1 VKVVMTLLVR
11 DEEDV
16 LDEHLRYHLEHGV
29 DFVVAT
35 DHRSRDGSTEIL
47 RRYEREGQLRLLHET
62 ADALQQAEWVTRMA
76 RLAATDFGAD
86 WVINSD
92 ADEFWWPREGSLRE
106 VLEAVPARF
115 GAVRGLWRHFAP
127 RPEHAERFHERMTV
141 RRRSSDDFTS
151 PYHPQVK
158 VVHRGVPDVV
168 VSQGNHDAVGRG
180 LVLLREWFP
189 FEVLHFPIRSLEQMQ
204 RKFLAWRALESGVPR
219 HTQAGLQ
226 AVEERS
232 GEDVFR
238 RYLIDDEALAAGLAH
253 GGLAIDTRLRDALRG
268 SAAPASPALT
278 ARDDASYAEEV
289 DALQET
295 DSAVKLFERV
305 DAFEGRLAAVAS
317 SGVVAPLGLLRRA
330 AHAAGRR

>member
-1 VKVVMTLLVR
+1 
-11 DEEDV
+11 
-16 LDEHLRYHLEHGV
+16 
-29 DFVVAT
+29 
-35 DHRSRDGSTEIL
+35 
-47 RRYEREGQLRLLHET
+47 
-62 ADALQQAEWVTRMA
+62 
-76 RLAATDFGAD
+76 
-86 WVINSD
+86 
-92 ADEFWWPREGSLRE
+92 
-106 VLEAVPARF
+106 
-115 GAVRGLWRHFAP
+115 
-127 RPEHAERFHERMTV
+127 
-141 RRRSSDDFTS
+141 
-151 PYHPQVK
+151 
-158 VVHRGVPDVV
+158 
-168 VSQGNHDAVGRG
+168 
-180 LVLLREWFP
+180 
-189 FEVLHFPIRSLEQMQ
+189 MQ

-253 GGLAIDTRLRDALRG
+253 GDLAIDTRLRDALRG